1 MDEGEANSLSERGPS
16 SQGEYRSKD
25 ADWFSS
31 TKMKFF
37 CDGFYFL
44 REQLRI
50 SKLGLSLMFEQGIK
64 WLSW

>member
-1 MDEGEANSLSERGPS
+1 MGEGEANSLSERGLGI
-16 SQGEYRSKD
+16 QGEGMGKD
-25 ADWFSS
+25 VGRFSS
-31 TKMKFF
+31 LKMKFS

-50 SKLGLSLMFEQGIK
+50 SQLGLSLMFEEGVK

>member
-1 MDEGEANSLSERGPS
+1 MG
-16 SQGEYRSKD
+16 KD
-25 ADWFSS
+25 VGRFSS
-31 TKMKFF
+31 LKMKFS

-50 SKLGLSLMFEQGIK
+50 SQLGLSLMFEEGVK